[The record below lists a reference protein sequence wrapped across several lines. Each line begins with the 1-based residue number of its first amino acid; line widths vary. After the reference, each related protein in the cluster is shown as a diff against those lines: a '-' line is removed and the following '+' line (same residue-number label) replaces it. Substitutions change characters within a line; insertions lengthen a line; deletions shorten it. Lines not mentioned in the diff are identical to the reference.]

1 MGVCAFRG
9 LGCRGA
15 GIYGLGALGLR
26 GLEIRV
32 HGREWKNQM
41 GN

>member
-9 LGCRGA
+9 LGCRGS
-15 GIYGLGALGLR
+15 GVYGLGALGLR

-32 HGREWKNQM
+32 HGREWTNQIS
-41 GN
+41 N